1 MEELDNTAIGTIWNR
16 REYAAIGCECRC
28 GRKRYVMLW
37 QDLCKNHHG
46 GKPLKQIKERLRCS
60 ACGEK
65 PAVVR
70 LLRYEEL
77 AGWK

>member
-1 MEELDNTAIGTIWNR
+1 MEELDNTAIGTIWNH

-28 GRKRYVMLW
+28 GRKRHVHLW
-37 QDLCKNHHG
+37 RDLCKHNHG
-46 GKPLKQIKERLRCS
+46 IKTLKQIKERLRCS
-60 ACGEK
+60 NCGER
-65 PAVVR
+65 PVVAV

>member
-1 MEELDNTAIGTIWNR
+1 MEELDNTAIGTIWNH

-28 GRKRYVMLW
+28 GRKRTVNLW
-37 QDLCKNHHG
+37 RDICKRHRG
-46 GKPLKQIKERLRCS
+46 GETLKQVRERLRCS
-60 ACGEK
+60 SCGER
-65 PAVVR
+65 PIVAV